1 MIMLPHFHST
11 NPTFDNTKINTY
23 NIIQLMT
30 FNVKNYSSVIDN
42 YNNNFTKRISNL
54 ITQIRNNNIQI

>member
-1 MIMLPHFHST
+1 MIMLACFHST